1 MANDSGAGAGSKFMA
16 QDVALMRQRRR
27 EGRSFREIGSEFSC
41 SPSVAHHYTS
51 DVIVGQAEVPS
62 EQSGPVLGPPDA
74 IDRVVKFPV
83 PLQLRPATLLAL
95 CGIARLSGCSSSVH
109 P

>member
-83 PLQLRPATLLAL
+83 PVELRPE
-95 CGIARLSGCSSSVH
+95 SVVAFSAIGRFSVY
-109 P
+109 